1 MLTTAITVCSYTV
14 CCMQYDWLL
23 QQQLSFLFNKVHILY
38 LSAFLGLRIEHLAM
52 NSERRDSAAA
62 MAMPLFQTQ
71 PPELVLPRSDRSSG
85 SREAAVGGKVSASSS
100 ATSNVSGSDQNTV
113 DGARRPVKSSSSTS
127 MQNGQ
132 QIGAN

>member
-1 MLTTAITVCSYTV
+1 MNAV
-14 CCMQYDWLL
+14 QYNRPS
-23 QQQLSFLFNKVHILY
+23 QQQLGFLFNKVHRLY
-38 LSAFLGLRIEHLAM
+38 LSAYLGLHIEHLAM

-62 MAMPLFQTQ
+62 MTMPLFQTQ
-71 PPELVLPRSDRSSG
+71 PPELVLPRRNYPSG
-85 SREAAVGGKVSASSS
+85 SREAAVGGKVSASLS

-132 QIGAN
+132 QINAN